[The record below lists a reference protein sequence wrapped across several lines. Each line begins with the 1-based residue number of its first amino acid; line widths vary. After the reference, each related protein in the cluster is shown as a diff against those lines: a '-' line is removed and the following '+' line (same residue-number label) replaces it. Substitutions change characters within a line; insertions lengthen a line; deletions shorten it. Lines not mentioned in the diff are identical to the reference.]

1 MSPEIV
7 NGLFAVGGAIS
18 GAVVGGLITLY
29 GIRKSRDRKEITIS
43 TSSPSRLLVVHDR
56 LRDDVQIIVSGE
68 PVENVLLSEIYI
80 SNTGNRTVENL
91 DFRATVK
98 ETCSIISAEI
108 LDQTDDAQRA
118 GALVELKGKNEV
130 QVTVDYINP
139 GEEIAL
145 RSVVSGEPP
154 EWDVPIRQSG
164 LAVLRRSSHVGS
176 YSDVVAEA
184 IFEVLRSTPIL
195 SAYIRITVPAY
206 KKYLENRS
214 GIKR

>member
-91 DFRATVK
+91 DFKATVK
-98 ETCSIISAEI
+98 ETC
-108 LDQTDDAQRA
+108 
-118 GALVELKGKNEV
+118 
-130 QVTVDYINP
+130 
-139 GEEIAL
+139 
-145 RSVVSGEPP
+145 
-154 EWDVPIRQSG
+154 
-164 LAVLRRSSHVGS
+164 
-176 YSDVVAEA
+176 
-184 IFEVLRSTPIL
+184 
-195 SAYIRITVPAY
+195 
-206 KKYLENRS
+206 
-214 GIKR
+214 